1 MKKFTLIAF
10 MVLGCSAAM
19 AQNKWTT
26 EPYLTKNL
34 SSAGIKDVFAE
45 TSGGSISVTGVA
57 ASEARIEVYV
67 SPNNSNDDIT
77 KEEIK
82 QRLEDNYKLEITD
95 ANHELHVTAK
105 SKAFNLNWRKAV
117 SISFKIYVPKAVAT
131 NLRTSGGSINIG
143 NLTGVQ
149 NFATSG
155 GSLKVNNVSGKIK
168 GRTSGGSIHIDNAK
182 QEIDLTTS
190 GGSIV
195 ASNCEGK
202 ISLTTSGGSLKLNNL
217 SGDINATTS
226 GGSIHADGISGEL
239 ITSTS
244 GGSVNLTQLAC
255 SVEGSTSGGSIH
267 ADFKSVGKYVRLS
280 TSAGGISITMP
291 TPKGL
296 DLDLKGSR
304 VNASLSNFSGTKEK
318 DRVEGKLN
326 GGGIPVTAHASSG
339 SVNLSFN

>member
-1 MKKFTLIAF
+1 MKKLAIITFLA
-10 MVLGCSAAM
+10 VCSTAAI
-19 AQNKWTT
+19 AQNKWNT
-26 EPYLTKNL
+26 EPYLTKSL

-45 TSGGSISVTGVA
+45 TSGGSITVAGVE
-57 ASEARIEVYV
+57 ASQARIEVYV
-67 SPNNSNDDIT
+67 SPNNSNEDVT

-82 QRLEDNYKLEITD
+82 QRLEDKYTLEITD

-105 SKAFNLNWRKAV
+105 SKGFNLNWRKTV

-131 NLRTSGGSINIG
+131 NLRTSGGSINIAD
-143 NLTGVQ
+143 LTGEQ

-155 GSLKVNNVSGKIK
+155 GSLRVSNVSGKIK
-168 GRTSGGSIHIDNAK
+168 GRTSGGSINVADSK
-182 QEIDLTTS
+182 QDIDLTTS
-190 GGSIV
+190 GGSIT
-195 ASNCEGK
+195 ASNCSGT
-202 ISLTTSGGSLKLNNL
+202 LRLVTSGGSLKLNKL

-226 GGSIHADGISGEL
+226 GGSIHADDIAGEFV
-239 ITSTS
+239 TSTS

-267 ADFKSVGKYVRLS
+267 ADFKSVGKYVRFS

-304 VNASLSNFSGTKEK
+304 VNASLNNFSGTKEK

-326 GGGIPVTAHASSG
+326 GGGIPVVAHASSG